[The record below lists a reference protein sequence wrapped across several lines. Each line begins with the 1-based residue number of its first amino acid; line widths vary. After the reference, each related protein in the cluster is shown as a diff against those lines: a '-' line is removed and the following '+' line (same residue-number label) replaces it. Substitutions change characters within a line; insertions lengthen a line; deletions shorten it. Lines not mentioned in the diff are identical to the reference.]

1 MNNNQISTT
10 VEEIVERVKTFS
22 AKDKDRFYSRLL
34 EDPEIR
40 EDLLDYLLVLQ
51 AEAEGG
57 EPVTLDEFIAGK
69 RTYAAK

>member
-1 MNNNQISTT
+1 MSTT
-10 VEEIVERVKTFS
+10 LEEIVKQVKALS
-22 AKDKDRFYSRLL
+22 AAEKDYFYSRLL

-57 EPVTLDEFIAGK
+57 EPVSLEEFIAGQ
-69 RTYAAK
+69 RTYATK

>member
-1 MNNNQISTT
+1 MFATI
-10 VEEIVERVKTFS
+10 EEIVKQVKAFS
-22 AKDKDRFYSRLL
+22 AAEKDSLYSRLL

-57 EPVTLDEFIAGK
+57 EPVSLEQFLAGQ
-69 RTYAAK
+69 RTYAGK

>member
-1 MNNNQISTT
+1 MSTNID
-10 VEEIVERVKTFS
+10 EIVKQVKAFS
-22 AKDKDRFYSRLL
+22 AAEKESLYSRLL

-57 EPVTLDEFIAGK
+57 EPVALDKFLSGQ